1 MNLNS
6 QYTFYPPQPDNPTDD
21 DRYYLLKHTL
31 AELGWPQ
38 DMKAILNKM
47 APPAPVTGIAAPG
60 SLRGVRVGVLG
71 GGLAGLSAAYELRKT
86 GCDVTVFDALTDRVG
101 GRVYTWYFGDKPG
114 TYGEFGPMRIP
125 LAHETVWHYL
135 KQFQLPTTP
144 FIQTNPNGFAYLKK
158 TRVRNDAAGAN
169 VMKYIYPKYEL
180 SPRER
185 QTNWQTLYNIGTNSH
200 LLRATTEERLKTIE
214 VRYDYRGRALEWINK
229 SNIEMMEA
237 ANLTQGAISLVSNF
251 APLLVGNLYNSF
263 IDYIQENY
271 PADVSY
277 LYTIPGGIARLPAA
291 FYDSFFNS
299 RPYEDIP
306 AELVGSVDYRPGC
319 LITGLYLGTDG
330 QVTLRYRTGLSGSDV
345 DAFDYVVCA
354 IPFSTLRNIDI
365 NPLFSGLKMRAIREV
380 NYTPSQKTLVFFRER
395 FWEKQG
401 IVAGPSYTD
410 LPINS
415 IWYTNDHAALL
426 KNAENMA
433 GDIERLDTNAPG
445 VIIASYNFGLDTTRL
460 LNQPEDVL
468 LDEVVREL
476 AEVHGLPESYIRDN
490 VIGFKAVNWD
500 EEPTFRG
507 ALTFYSEQQK
517 RLFSYAMTL
526 PEYDGRV
533 FFAGEH
539 ISAVHRW
546 MQGALQTGMQAAND
560 LAAASIQQRRK

>member
-1 MNLNS
+1 M
-6 QYTFYPPQPDNPTDD
+6 
-21 DRYYLLKHTL
+21 
-31 AELGWPQ
+31 
-38 DMKAILNKM
+38 
-47 APPAPVTGIAAPG
+47 
-60 SLRGVRVGVLG
+60 
-71 GGLAGLSAAYELRKT
+71 
-86 GCDVTVFDALTDRVG
+86 
-101 GRVYTWYFGDKPG
+101 
-114 TYGEFGPMRIP
+114 
-125 LAHETVWHYL
+125 
-135 KQFQLPTTP
+135 
-144 FIQTNPNGFAYLKK
+144 
-158 TRVRNDAAGAN
+158 
-169 VMKYIYPKYEL
+169 
-180 SPRER
+180 
-185 QTNWQTLYNIGTNSH
+185 
-200 LLRATTEERLKTIE
+200 
-214 VRYDYRGRALEWINK
+214 
-229 SNIEMMEA
+229 
-237 ANLTQGAISLVSNF
+237 
-251 APLLVGNLYNSF
+251 
-263 IDYIQENY
+263 
-271 PADVSY
+271 
-277 LYTIPGGIARLPAA
+277 
-291 FYDSFFNS
+291 
-299 RPYEDIP
+299 
-306 AELVGSVDYRPGC
+306 
-319 LITGLYLGTDG
+319 
-330 QVTLRYRTGLSGSDV
+330 

-433 GDIERLDTNAPG
+433 GDIERLDTAAPG

-490 VIGFKAVNWD
+490 VIGFKAVNWN